1 MLSAHHLVY
10 ILYFQHIL
18 TWTSRITQLPL
29 VHRSPVLLRA
39 AQVHIEE
46 EDWKINMLL
55 DLSGDSPEGEKHSP
69 ISMSQHKDTCTIF

>member
-1 MLSAHHLVY
+1 MKFHLVY
-10 ILYFQHIL
+10 ILYSQHIL
-18 TWTSRITQLPL
+18 IWTSHITQLPL
-29 VHRSPVLLRA
+29 VHRSPMLLRA
-39 AQVHIEE
+39 DQVHIE